1 MSLPLDVEII
11 SDSIY
16 SSSNS
21 LDGRR
26 LAETF
31 IRQRKLA
38 DKGIMPEGNV
48 AGVDVGVGSSSGNN
62 GGWSEVAKSKP
73 APKEESNPG
82 FKVVQKK
89 KPIKR

>member
-1 MSLPLDVEII
+1 MTFPLDVEII
-11 SDSIY
+11 ADSIY
-16 SSSNS
+16 SSSAS

-26 LAETF
+26 LAEYF
-31 IRQRKLA
+31 VRQRKLA
-38 DKGIMPEGNV
+38 DKGIMPEITSADTGI
-48 AGVDVGVGSSSGNN
+48 GSSSSSNN

-89 KPIKR
+89 KAIKK